1 MIAPPGHGALH
12 SLCAAG
18 GEQRHPFN
26 HQVKG
31 GDVAGNRL
39 RFEESIQ
46 KASDLVWAE
55 KWPEAVRAYERALE
69 EFPDEVSALLGYAWA
84 LLNAKRL
91 DKALVVYRKLTKLD
105 PQDPGPFERI
115 AEILEKQGQR
125 DEAAKIYHEAAL
137 RYSKQGLSSKF
148 VSNLEASVRLQPH
161 DPQVWA
167 ELLQQYQTQA
177 DIEKSVLAAV
187 WLAYLY
193 QDEHRDWAIEVC
205 RQAQEF
211 NSYDPRIAQVLRML
225 QSHQPIQQPPP
236 IGERIPMPD
245 ETLGE
250 GGAEEEEE
258 EETHSPVDITRK
270 RALEKLAES
279 IFEEDRPQVQGLSSM
294 EVDLL
299 IGQAIDAQ
307 TRGDLEKALSAYE
320 RLLEAGV
327 SLPSI
332 HFNLGMLYKEQ
343 MRFDEAIP
351 QLEKALRDPEYV
363 LGSHFALGECYQAQ
377 GQFSE
382 ALQHYLEA
390 VKIVDLGTI
399 QREQADDLIRV
410 YEGLA
415 QSLINT
421 GKPERIQQLGQTLVE
436 FLSQRGW
443 ETEALQARKRLDSL
457 AGSGMVLSLAELI
470 SLPGSEDILRS
481 VALAQEY
488 QRRRKFYCAL
498 EELFHVLSKSPD
510 YLPLHYMLGNLML
523 DNEQVELGLKKFRM
537 IARTYEIR
545 GQDRQALATYQQ
557 ILRFSPLD
565 IDTHR
570 IVVDLFI
577 RRGQIDEA
585 LNQLFQLADAY
596 YQLAQPDRARDTYA
610 EALKLAPQGSAKK
623 NWKLRILHRI
633 ADLDTQRLSWSDA
646 VRDYEQIT
654 RISPYDE
661 RALIGLFRLYPRIGK
676 TRRGIGA
683 LDRLLK
689 HYLEE
694 RKVSKALDM
703 LEDLI
708 AETPDNIALRSRAAQ
723 LYLNLGRRKE
733 AIEQLDALGDLQLEA
748 GQKKAAVKTIKM
760 ILSLDPPNR
769 EAYESLYRDMAG
781 EPPPA

>member
-1 MIAPPGHGALH
+1 M
-12 SLCAAG
+12 
-18 GEQRHPFN
+18 
-26 HQVKG
+26 
-31 GDVAGNRL
+31 AGNRL
-39 RFEESIQ
+39 RFEEAIQ

-55 KWPEAVRAYERALE
+55 KWTEAVHAYRRALE
-69 EFPDEVSALLGYAWA
+69 EFPEDVSVLLGYAWA
-84 LLNAKRL
+84 LLNAGKL
-91 DKALVVYRKLTKLD
+91 DDALVVYRKLTQLD
-105 PQDPGPFERI
+105 PKDPGPFERI
-115 AEILEKQGQR
+115 AEILERRGETEK
-125 DEAAKIYHEAAL
+125 AAQVYHQAAQ
-137 RYSKQGLSSKF
+137 RYSKQGLTSKF
-148 VSNLEASVRLQPH
+148 ISNLEASVRLVPNE
-161 DPQVWA
+161 PQVWA
-167 ELLQQYQTQA
+167 ELLQQYQSQM
-177 DIEKSVLAAV
+177 DIEKAVLAAV

-205 RQAQEF
+205 RQMQEF
-211 NSYDPRIAQVLRML
+211 ISYDPRIAQVLRML
-225 QSHQPIQQPPP
+225 QSRQPIQQPPP
-236 IGERIPMPD
+236 IGKRVPMPTN
-245 ETLGE
+245 TLDAGVL
-250 GGAEEEEE
+250 EEE
-258 EETHSPVDITRK
+258 EETLSPVDITRQ

-279 IFEEDRPQVQGLSSM
+279 IFEEDRPQVQGMSSA

-307 TRGDLEKALSAYE
+307 TRGDLEKALNAYE
-320 RLLEAGV
+320 KLLEAGV
-327 SLPSI
+327 SIPSI

-351 QLEKALRDPEYV
+351 QLEKALSDPEYV
-363 LGSHFALGECYQAQ
+363 LGGHFALGECYQAK
-377 GQFSE
+377 GDFAD

-399 QREQADDLIRV
+399 KREQADDLIRV

-421 GKPERIQQLGQTLVE
+421 GKPERIQQLGQTLVG

-457 AGSGMVLSLAELI
+457 AGSGIVLSLAELI

-498 EELFHVLSKSPD
+498 EELFHALGKSPD

-523 DNEQVELGLKKFRM
+523 ENEQMEIGTEKFRI

-565 IDTHR
+565 VGTHR
-570 IVVDLFI
+570 TVVDLFI
-577 RRGQIDEA
+577 RRGQIDDA

-610 EALKLAPQGSAKK
+610 EALKLAPQGSAQK
-623 NWKLRILHRI
+623 NWKVRILHRI
-633 ADLDTQRLSWSDA
+633 ADLDAQRLSWMDA

-654 RISPYDE
+654 RLSPYDE
-661 RALIGLFRLYPRIGK
+661 RALIGLFRLYPRVGK
-676 TRRGIGA
+676 TRLGIGA
-683 LDRLLK
+683 LDRLLR
-689 HYLEE
+689 HYLKEK
-694 RKVSKALDM
+694 KVSKALDI
-703 LEDLI
+703 LEDLL
-708 AETPDNIALRSRAAQ
+708 AETPNNIALRSRAAQ

-733 AIEQLDALGDLQLEA
+733 AIEHFDVLGDLQLEA
-748 GQKKAAVKTIKM
+748 GQKKAAIKTIEL
-760 ILSLDPPNR
+760 ILSLNPPNR
-769 EAYESLYRDMAG
+769 SAYEDLYREMTG
-781 EPPPA
+781 QEPPPVKS